1 MDLGRDEAVGL
12 FRQTPLFAGLPEVA
26 VAQLAAGATLRRVRA
41 GEWLFRQGDAGEHIY
56 VVVSGRLEAIVE
68 SPRPDQVVRVHG
80 RGELIGELA
89 FITGWA
95 RSASVRARRDAEL
108 LEIPYTGFR
117 DLVRR
122 HTDVAVEILHV
133 LARRLATG
141 TVTPAGSV
149 PRTVA
154 VVDLREREAVPVIGS
169 LADAFGDRV
178 ATVSRADRRPAAE
191 PGRLVDELERTH
203 DTVVLAT
210 AVADPA
216 DWLNFC
222 RRQADRVL
230 CVADVT
236 DRPQPAGLAL
246 LAGCD
251 LALTGQPSG
260 RTASWLDALRPRA
273 HHWLDLP
280 NREAGVARL
289 VRRLLGRSTGV
300 VFSGGGARCFAHIGV
315 LERLRERGI
324 TVDRIGGCSMGAFV
338 AALVAM
344 GLSAREMVDICREE
358 FVRRNPFNDY
368 TLPRVSV
375 IRARKAAALMD
386 RVFGA
391 TGIEN
396 CALDYFCVSSDLVS
410 ADLVVHRRG
419 QLARAV
425 EASMSIPGFAPP
437 VEADGR
443 LLVDGGVLDNLPVGR
458 DDGSWRRSRS
468 GGRRH
473 GTDPARPAGHTAD
486 TRGDAGSGNRPRELA
501 TPSRNRRAG
510 PARHHAR
517 RPGDRPARLPP
528 ARRSRRGRSP
538 GRRDRGGSG
547 AALELEI
554 PRTCSP
560 CRARQTHTSIISPRR
575 SARVTSVSRW
585 STVPPKT
592 LV

>member
-1 MDLGRDEAVGL
+1 LPTGPGGCRLLGVDLGRDEAVGL
-12 FRQTPLFAGLPEVA
+12 FRQTPLFAGLPEAA

-443 LLVDGGVLDNLPVGR
+443 LLVDGGVLDNLPVGVMTAAGEGPVLAVDVMGR
-458 DDGSWRRSRS
+458 TRLGQPGTRPTLVETLARATVLGSWQRLAATAEQAQRVITPDVQAIGLRDFRRLDEAVAA
-468 GGRRH
+468 GRRAVE
-473 GTDPARPAGHTAD
+473 TAVEAGLLL
-486 TRGDAGSGNRPRELA
+486 S
-501 TPSRNRRAG
+501 
-510 PARHHAR
+510 
-517 RPGDRPARLPP
+517 
-528 ARRSRRGRSP
+528 
-538 GRRDRGGSG
+538 
-547 AALELEI
+547 
-554 PRTCSP
+554 
-560 CRARQTHTSIISPRR
+560 
-575 SARVTSVSRW
+575 
-585 STVPPKT
+585 
-592 LV
+592 